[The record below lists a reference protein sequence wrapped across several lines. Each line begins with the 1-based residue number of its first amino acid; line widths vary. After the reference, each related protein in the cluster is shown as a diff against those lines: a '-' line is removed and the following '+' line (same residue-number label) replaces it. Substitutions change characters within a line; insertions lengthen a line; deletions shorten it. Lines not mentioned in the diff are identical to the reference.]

1 MATKS
6 IDNQILQ
13 YLPLLEKDEKQ
24 SILSVIKS
32 FMKGKEKT
40 QRLTVEEYNREL
52 EEAEKRYDAGNFT
65 SHEDVL
71 KEAESW

>member
-32 FMKGKEKT
+32 FMKGKEKP